1 MRRFSFLL
9 ICLVCQFSISQQFS
23 SKVIVNSESLNQT
36 NNSVFKNLEQSIIF
50 FVDKNQWSNDNL
62 KDFEKIKL
70 NILITINK
78 YEDGF
83 FNADFEFQ
91 AFRPVL
97 NSTYLTTI
105 FKYVDKNIQFSFN
118 EFDQILFS
126 ENQFQSNLSSLLAF
140 YLNIVIGIDKDS
152 YVYNS
157 GEFYFNK
164 SKNILNLANQKNN
177 SGWSSSSSG
186 GVLNKFWLIDNLSSP
201 NSKEFKDFIFNYHSN
216 GLDLMHNNLIEA
228 KNNIITYLSYLKPL
242 KRRSPNSILLKI
254 LFDAKS
260 DEINEIFLG
269 GPEINTKELVNDLN
283 YLSPFFSNKWNS
295 L

>member
-23 SKVIVNSESLNQT
+23 SNVIVNSESLNQT

-260 DEINEIFLG
+260 GEINEIFLG
-269 GPEINTKELVNDLN
+269 GPEINTEELVNDLN

>member
-9 ICLVCQFSISQQFS
+9 ICLVFQFSISQQFS
-23 SKVIVNSESLNQT
+23 SNVIVNSESLNQT

-78 YEDGF
+78 YEDGL

-105 FKYVDKNIQFSFN
+105 FKYVDKNIQFRFN

-126 ENQFQSNLSSLLAF
+126 ENQFQSNLSSLVAF

-157 GEFYFNK
+157 GEVYFNK
-164 SKNILNLANQKNN
+164 SKNILNLANQNN
-177 SGWSSSSSG
+177 SSGWSSSSSG
-186 GVLNKFWLIDNLSSP
+186 GVLNKFWLIDNLSST
-201 NSKEFKDFIFNYHSN
+201 SFDEFKDIIYKYHSN
-216 GLDLMHNNLIEA
+216 GLDLMHSNQIEA
-228 KNNIITYLSYLKPL
+228 KNNIMTYLSYLKPL
-242 KRRSPNSILLKI
+242 KRRNPNSILLKI

-269 GPEINTKELVNDLN
+269 GPEINTEELVNDLN

-295 L
+295 F

>member
-216 GLDLMHNNLIEA
+216 GLDLMYNNLKEA

-269 GPEINTKELVNDLN
+269 GPEINTEELVNNLN

>member
-23 SKVIVNSESLNQT
+23 SNVIVNSESLNQT

-216 GLDLMHNNLIEA
+216 GLDLMYNNLKEA

-269 GPEINTKELVNDLN
+269 GPEINTEELVNDLN

>member
-126 ENQFQSNLSSLLAF
+126 ENQFQSNLSSLVAF

-164 SKNILNLANQKNN
+164 SKNILNLANQNNN

-269 GPEINTKELVNDLN
+269 GPEINTEELVNDLN

>member
-216 GLDLMHNNLIEA
+216 VLDLMHNDLKEA

-269 GPEINTKELVNDLN
+269 GPEINTEELVNDLN

>member
-23 SKVIVNSESLNQT
+23 SNVIVNSESLNQT

-126 ENQFQSNLSSLLAF
+126 ENQFQSNLSSLVAF
-140 YLNIVIGIDKDS
+140 YLNIIIGIDKDS

-216 GLDLMHNNLIEA
+216 GLDLMHNDLKEA

-269 GPEINTKELVNDLN
+269 GPEINTEELVNDLN

>member
-216 GLDLMHNNLIEA
+216 GLDLMYNNLKEA

-269 GPEINTKELVNDLN
+269 GPEINTEELVNDLN

>member
-23 SKVIVNSESLNQT
+23 SNVIVNSESLNQT

-216 GLDLMHNNLIEA
+216 GLDLMHNNLKEA

>member
-1 MRRFSFLL
+1 
-9 ICLVCQFSISQQFS
+9 
-23 SKVIVNSESLNQT
+23 
-36 NNSVFKNLEQSIIF
+36 
-50 FVDKNQWSNDNL
+50 VDKNQWSNDNL

-216 GLDLMHNNLIEA
+216 GLDLMYNNLKEA

>member
-216 GLDLMHNNLIEA
+216 GLDLMYNNLKEA

>member
-1 MRRFSFLL
+1 MRRFSFLF
-9 ICLVCQFSISQQFS
+9 ICLVFQFSISQQFS
-23 SKVIVNSESLNQT
+23 SNVIVNSESLNQT

-78 YEDGF
+78 YEDGL

-105 FKYVDKNIQFSFN
+105 FKYVDKNIQFRFN

-126 ENQFQSNLSSLLAF
+126 ENQFQSNLSSLVAF
-140 YLNIVIGIDKDS
+140 YLNIIIGIDKDS

-157 GEFYFNK
+157 GEVYFNK
-164 SKNILNLANQKNN
+164 SKNILNLANQNN
-177 SGWSSSSSG
+177 SSGWSSSSSG
-186 GVLNKFWLIDNLSSP
+186 GVLNKFWLIDNLSST
-201 NSKEFKDFIFNYHSN
+201 SFDEFKDFIYNYHSN
-216 GLDLMHNNLIEA
+216 GLDLMHSNQIEA
-228 KNNIITYLSYLKPL
+228 KNNIMTYLSYLKPL
-242 KRRSPNSILLKI
+242 KRRNPNSILLKI

-269 GPEINTKELVNDLN
+269 GPEINTEELVNDLN

-295 L
+295 F

>member
-1 MRRFSFLL
+1 MRRFSSLL

-23 SKVIVNSESLNQT
+23 SNVIVNSESLNQT

-62 KDFEKIKL
+62 KDLEKIKL

-105 FKYVDKNIQFSFN
+105 FKYVDKNIQFRFN

-126 ENQFQSNLSSLLAF
+126 ENQFQSNLSSLVAF

-157 GEFYFNK
+157 GKVYFNK
-164 SKNILNLANQKNN
+164 SKNILNLANQNN
-177 SGWSSSSSG
+177 SSGWSSSSSG
-186 GVLNKFWLIDNLSSP
+186 GVLNKFWLIDNLSST
-201 NSKEFKDFIFNYHSN
+201 SSDEFKDFIYNYHSN
-216 GLDLMHNNLIEA
+216 GLDLMHSNQIET
-228 KNNIITYLSYLKPL
+228 KNNIMTYLSYLKPL

-260 DEINEIFLG
+260 DEIYEIFLG
-269 GPEINTKELVNDLN
+269 GPEINTEELVNDLN

-295 L
+295 F

>member
-216 GLDLMHNNLIEA
+216 GLDLMHNNLKEA

-269 GPEINTKELVNDLN
+269 GPEINTEELVNDLN